1 MSWGG
6 RFGLVGM
13 ELALEFVGRDL
24 ALPQGC
30 LPLFGQCFLSLLKTD
45 GDGSVLVLP
54 LSPHCSL
61 SWCKDPPLC
70 KVPSVETS
78 APARD
83 PGICWQ
89 KQSPAWPAPPSHS
102 HRLPP
107 PWPGQVWLQL
117 CHSVLPPAPS
127 RVLVGFLELY
137 MGLLLS
143 LYILF
148 WALAW
153 GHLFSVSMWRV
164 SCSPV
169 LL

>member
-1 MSWGG
+1 M
-6 RFGLVGM
+6 
-13 ELALEFVGRDL
+13 GRDL
-24 ALPQGC
+24 ALLQGHLPCVQAGC
-30 LPLFGQCFLSLLKTD
+30 LPCFGLCFMSLLKTN
-45 GDGSVLVLP
+45 GDGPVLVLP
-54 LSPHCSL
+54 LSSPCSL

-70 KVPSVETS
+70 KVPSVFCSSQGPRHLLAE
-78 APARD
+78 A
-83 PGICWQ
+83 G
-89 KQSPAWPAPPSHS
+89 SPAWPPPPSHS
-102 HRLPP
+102 HRLPAP
-107 PWPGQVWLQL
+107 CPGQVWLQL
-117 CHSVLPPAPS
+117 CHSMLPPAPS
-127 RVLVGFLELY
+127 RVLVSFLELY